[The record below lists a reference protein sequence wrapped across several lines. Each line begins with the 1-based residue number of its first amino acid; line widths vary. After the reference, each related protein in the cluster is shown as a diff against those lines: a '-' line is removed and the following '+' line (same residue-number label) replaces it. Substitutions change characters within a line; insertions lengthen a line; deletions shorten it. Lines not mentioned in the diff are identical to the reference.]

1 MKRLVCSHMM
11 REATLHQWSPQFV
24 SQVLLAE
31 HTALDG
37 TIPFVRLPKISNKPP
52 WYMAHFRTRRYDVMS
67 VPVKPKQQ
75 ARKLPRRLLESSKK
89 KSKLLFMCHASYVIG
104 IKNMSLVQ
112 LNCIFSRI
120 FSTLPQKN
128 LIRNACILA
137 AGSACVISLCVREE

>member
-104 IKNMSLVQ
+104 IKNEPSATKLYFFQ
-112 LNCIFSRI
+112 N
-120 FSTLPQKN
+120 
-128 LIRNACILA
+128 ILYPT
-137 AGSACVISLCVREE
+137 SEKSH